1 MTSACPNCDQPVLV
15 SDKFCAACGASVITS
30 APTSVPALTHHDAA
44 TRDAGS
50 MSQMVIVALVSM
62 LAVLFAWWLLMVRVL
77 GLRPV
82 FVDTNIGYL
91 VADISIAAV
100 VAILMTLAIWVAAA
114 WARRFSLSGPLRLV
128 LQAALLA
135 PAGLLAFVLL
145 SQLIFSGLLFDDFQ
159 FRYNNKEVI
168 ATINVGAAAALG
180 ASWVLARRSGKP

>member
-1 MTSACPNCDQPVLV
+1 
-15 SDKFCAACGASVITS
+15 
-30 APTSVPALTHHDAA
+30 
-44 TRDAGS
+44 

-100 VAILMTLAIWVAAA
+100 IAILMTLAIWVAAA